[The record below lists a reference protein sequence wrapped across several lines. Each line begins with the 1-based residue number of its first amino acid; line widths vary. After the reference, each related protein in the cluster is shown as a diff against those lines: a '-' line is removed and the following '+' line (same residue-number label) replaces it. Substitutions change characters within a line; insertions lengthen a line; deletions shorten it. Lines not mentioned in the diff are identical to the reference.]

1 MLNTIIID
9 MHSMAM
15 NKKEYDEKSS
25 CDFSPTPPC
34 NFPDPLLSCHR
45 IHDPGQHQ
53 PGHRGTDSTPTIYS
67 DIATSY
73 DTLTRSRNV
82 KRSYVIAYP

>member
-25 CDFSPTPPC
+25 CDFSPTSPC
-34 NFPDPLLSCHR
+34 NKPDNLLSGHW

-53 PGHRGTDSTPTIYS
+53 PGHRGTDSMPAIYS
-67 DIATSY
+67 DIVTSY
-73 DTLTRSRNV
+73 DALTRSRNE
-82 KRSYVIAYP
+82 K